1 MNAGRGVE
9 PPRIY
14 LLNEAAVPAILWRG
28 LTGRVSHLL
37 AVEPVLPPLRGWLDR
52 FAAWAAAHG
61 YLRPVVDLCPD
72 MKPLADY
79 PTRLL
84 LYDVFRTIEPWHDRY
99 YRFAEADRDIPAL
112 AMAYKQVSCGHVRW
126 KHHSLLMIEA
136 VLRARPDARVV
147 GLPQDT
153 KDMLEAYWGRRFDA
167 VTACWVPR
175 QAINA
180 LLSLALALYAVAWG
194 LWRVRA
200 RVKRESYFFAAD
212 YIEDDREFELYREM
226 EDGGPVLLVLRN
238 RSYQVPEEL
247 RAKYRIVAPN
257 DGRLTPGAAAA
268 LLPALLREAI
278 SIWGRFRRVEPSHFY
293 LLAALPYRRAVLRAF
308 FERFRPRFF
317 WGRDDYN
324 VEHLIRREE
333 VHRVG
338 GKSYGINHGYPA
350 YSAVFPMWRYIS
362 FDRYHVFGRALYDRY
377 MRKTWA
383 ADMEI
388 VPVGTFG
395 ASRAQYKRRAIE
407 RPRNIV
413 IFTAAFIWEPEM
425 VAFVRDLAR
434 RFPDR
439 EILLQVKGT
448 FVETEAG
455 RRFVAACIEGLV
467 NVRHVR
473 APMFELFERARY
485 SFSDPST
492 VVVEALQFGLY
503 SFFADVA
510 PMQKTSLLR
519 EFEGLAVKSAA
530 EAALRIAGI
539 EDGTRPYRRGHYAD
553 LIDLSGRT
561 WFDGVREGIGLAV
574 REPAQPLPDLA

>member
-1 MNAGRGVE
+1 MNAGRGGERPCIV
-9 PPRIY
+9 

-28 LTGRVSHLL
+28 LTGRASHLL

-52 FAAWAAAHG
+52 FAAWAGRRG
-61 YLRPVVDLCPD
+61 YLRPVVELCPD

-79 PTRLL
+79 PTRVL
-84 LYDVFRTIEPWHDRY
+84 LYDVFGTIEPWHDRY
-99 YRFAEADRDIPAL
+99 YRFAEADRDVPAL
-112 AMAYKQVSCGHVRW
+112 AMAYKHVTCGHVRW
-126 KHHSLLMIEA
+126 KHHGLLMIEA
-136 VLRARPDARVV
+136 ALRARPDARVV

-167 VTACWVPR
+167 VKASRVPR
-175 QAINA
+175 GAINA
-180 LLSLALALYAVAWG
+180 LLSLALTLYAVIWC
-194 LWRVRA
+194 LWRVRM
-200 RVKRESYFFAAD
+200 RIERESYFFAAD
-212 YIEDDREFELYREM
+212 YMGDDREFELYREV

-238 RSYQVPEEL
+238 RSYRVSPDM
-247 RAKYRIVAPN
+247 RVKYRVVAPE
-257 DGRLTPGAAAA
+257 DGRLSLSAAAS
-268 LLPALLREAI
+268 LLPALLREAA
-278 SIWGRFRRVEPSHFY
+278 SIWRRFRRVEPSHFY

-308 FERFRPRFF
+308 FERFQPRFF

-333 VHRVG
+333 IHRIG
-338 GKSYGINHGYPA
+338 GQSHGINHGYPA
-350 YSAVFPMWRYIS
+350 YSAIFPMWRYIG

-383 ADMEI
+383 KDMEI

-407 RPRNIV
+407 RPRDIV
-413 IFTAAFIWEPEM
+413 VFTAAFIWQPEM
-425 VAFVRDLAR
+425 VAFVRELAQH
-434 RFPDR
+434 FPDR
-439 EILLQVKGT
+439 AILLQVKGT
-448 FVETEAG
+448 FVDTETG
-455 RRFVAACIEGLV
+455 RRFVAACTEGLA
-467 NVRHVR
+467 NVRPVR

-519 EFEGLAVKSAA
+519 EFKGLAVKSAA
-530 EAALRIAGI
+530 EAARRIAGI
-539 EDGTRPYRRGHYAD
+539 EDGTQPYRRARYAE

-561 WFDGVREGIGLAV
+561 WFDGVREGLGLAA
-574 REPAQPLPDLA
+574 RESAQPLPDLA